1 MTDKIKMKPIQQV
14 NYGSSFFDNISSSYD
29 TKKSN
34 TSYFY
39 ESGSTKPGIML
50 IDTPNMPK
58 V

>member
-1 MTDKIKMKPIQQV
+1 MV
-14 NYGSSFFDNISSSYD
+14 LLFFDNISSSYD